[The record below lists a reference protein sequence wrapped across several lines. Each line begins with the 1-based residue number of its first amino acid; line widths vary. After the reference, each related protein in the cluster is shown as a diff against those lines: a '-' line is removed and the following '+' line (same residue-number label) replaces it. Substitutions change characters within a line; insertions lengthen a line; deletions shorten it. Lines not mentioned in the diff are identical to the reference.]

1 MYLAYLETL
10 IDPVNMDE
18 KQEGKEAKLCRND
31 QNGQIRNYSGSS
43 QLHDVLVGLQP

>member
-18 KQEGKEAKLCRND
+18 KQGNEANLCQND
-31 QNGQIRNYSGSS
+31 QNGQVRNYSGSS
-43 QLHDVLVGLQP
+43 QLHDVLAGLQS

>member
-18 KQEGKEAKLCRND
+18 KQGDKANLCRND
-31 QNGQIRNYSGSS
+31 QNGQVRNYSGSS
-43 QLHDVLVGLQP
+43 QLHDLLVGLQS